1 MKKCEHDNYEYQ
13 LPADVIKF
21 VLRVTQGDLGVGQLL
36 VQVIDRLL
44 VGGNLEDGKH
54 NDDVDSF
61 DNNVDDDWR

>member
-1 MKKCEHDNYEYQ
+1 MNHEYQ

-36 VQVIDRLL
+36 VQVVDRLL
-44 VGGNLEDGKH
+44 VGGHLENGKN
-54 NDDVDSF
+54 NDNDVDGF

>member
-1 MKKCEHDNYEYQ
+1 MIIMNHEYQ

-36 VQVIDRLL
+36 VQVVDRLL
-44 VGGNLEDGKH
+44 VGGHLEDGKH
-54 NDDVDSF
+54 SDDVVDGF

>member
-1 MKKCEHDNYEYQ
+1 MIIMNDEYQ

-36 VQVIDRLL
+36 VQVVDRLL
-44 VGGNLEDGKH
+44 VGGHLEDGKH
-54 NDDVDSF
+54 NDDDVDGF

>member
-1 MKKCEHDNYEYQ
+1 MNDEYQ

-36 VQVIDRLL
+36 VQVVDRLL
-44 VGGNLEDGKH
+44 VGGHLEDGKH
-54 NDDVDSF
+54 NDDDVDSF

>member
-1 MKKCEHDNYEYQ
+1 MIIMNDEYQ

-36 VQVIDRLL
+36 VQVVDRLL
-44 VGGNLEDGKH
+44 VGGHLEDGKH
-54 NDDVDSF
+54 DDNDFDSF